1 MEAAGTVTIIKRSLD
16 ENNLRYVSYI
26 GDGDTSFF
34 NEASNSKLYGDFE
47 IIEREEL
54 DRCKSVYGQDL
65 GLFEQL

>member
-1 MEAAGTVTIIKRSLD
+1 MEAAGIVAIIKRSLD
-16 ENNLRYVSYI
+16 ENNLRYMSHI

-34 NEASNSKLYGDFE
+34 NETSNSKLYGDFE

-54 DRCKSVYGQDL
+54 GRCKSVYGQDL

>member
-1 MEAAGTVTIIKRSLD
+1 MEAAGIVAIIKRSLD
-16 ENNLRYVSYI
+16 ENNLRYMSHI

-34 NEASNSKLYGDFE
+34 NETSKSKLYGDFE

-65 GLFEQL
+65 ELFEQL